1 MNWQD
6 KGYLISSNRYNEN
19 SSIIELFTQER
30 GKVKGILFGA
40 TSKKIKNYLFVGNCF
55 HINFSSKNENSI
67 GNFKLEIDKVNTP
80 IFLEDQIKLSCI
92 VNIFNLIK
100 LLTVENQ
107 KNGKIFELISI
118 FFKLLIKE
126 NWLTSYIFWELD
138 LYKNLGYE
146 LNFSNYEDIYNK
158 MINSVESFSGL
169 KNHNLELE
177 SYIIPSEFKPMFVY
191 KDDSNEFDSDLIRV
205 YEGRVLI
212 KDNDSFEIQKEG
224 DANYIKDE
232 TQFNISKDILSK
244 YNLTIG
250 DQIKLIYKTDNIEVS
265 GKVKSEIDL
274 VNTISITGLF
284 GEMATEMQNSENK
297 DWSMDLPILDYKT
310 VTIKK

>member
-118 FFKLLIKE
+118 FFELLIKE
-126 NWLTSYIFWELD
+126 NWLTLYIFWELD

-146 LNFSNYEDIYNK
+146 LNFSNYTKKIKLNGTHKYFSLSDEKKVPNFLVE
-158 MINSVESFSGL
+158 NSIE
-169 KNHNLELE
+169 
-177 SYIIPSEFKPMFVY
+177 
-191 KDDSNEFDSDLIRV
+191 
-205 YEGRVLI
+205 
-212 KDNDSFEIQKEG
+212 
-224 DANYIKDE
+224 
-232 TQFNISKDILSK
+232 NISKEDLIAGIDIIGNFLEKSILNQNNLSVPETRISFV
-244 YNLTIG
+244 NLVR
-250 DQIKLIYKTDNIEVS
+250 KL
-265 GKVKSEIDL
+265 
-274 VNTISITGLF
+274 
-284 GEMATEMQNSENK
+284 
-297 DWSMDLPILDYKT
+297 
-310 VTIKK
+310 

>member
-80 IFLEDQIKLSCI
+80 IFLDDQIKLSCI

-107 KNGKIFELISI
+107 KNSKIFELISI
-118 FFKLLIKE
+118 FFELLTKE

-146 LNFSNYEDIYNK
+146 LNFSNYTK
-158 MINSVESFSGL
+158 
-169 KNHNLELE
+169 K
-177 SYIIPSEFKPMFVY
+177 
-191 KDDSNEFDSDLIRV
+191 
-205 YEGRVLI
+205 
-212 KDNDSFEIQKEG
+212 
-224 DANYIKDE
+224 
-232 TQFNISKDILSK
+232 
-244 YNLTIG
+244 
-250 DQIKLIYKTDNIEVS
+250 IKLNGTHKYFSLLDEKKVPISIKNIGNTVS
-265 GKVKSEIDL
+265 SSIPILLEKSTFRNIKNKFPICKKCKQPMRLKHD
-274 VNTISITGLF
+274 TISPVQT
-284 GEMATEMQNSENK
+284 T
-297 DWSMDLPILDYKT
+297 D
-310 VTIKK
+310 